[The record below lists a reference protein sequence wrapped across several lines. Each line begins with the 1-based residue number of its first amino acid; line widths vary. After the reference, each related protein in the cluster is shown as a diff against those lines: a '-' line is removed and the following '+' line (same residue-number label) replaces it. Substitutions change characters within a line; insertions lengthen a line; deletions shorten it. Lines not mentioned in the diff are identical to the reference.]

1 MALTAAMRTAP
12 AATSLATLAR
22 GSSWSVTRS
31 TRCSMAVL
39 SISVMST
46 NEIATSRATTSRRV
60 SAKKRLAMS
69 TRPAIPKWTHM
80 LRS

>member
-1 MALTAAMRTAP
+1 
-12 AATSLATLAR
+12 
-22 GSSWSVTRS
+22 
-31 TRCSMAVL
+31 MAVL

-46 NEIATSRATTSRRV
+46 NEIATRRATTSRRV
-60 SAKKRLAMS
+60 RAKKRPAMS